1 MKEDLKSV
9 ANLVKAILVTDPRAR
24 NSDSYLYLKVLEHI
38 SSHEGYGFK
47 YMTVEYFLENMDYYG
62 FPAFESVR
70 RTRQKVQAAFPE
82 LGAER
87 RVKRFRNSNEAEYRA
102 FATEPC
108 LFCEDAVTVCP
119 ECGKGVQNG

>member
-9 ANLVKAILVTDPRAR
+9 ANLVKAILISDERAR
-24 NSDSYLYLKVLEHI
+24 NDDNYLFHGEPLYI
-38 SSHEGYGFK
+38 SAHCFFGNFSEF
-47 YMTVEYFLENMDYYG
+47 D

-70 RTRQKVQAAFPE
+70 RSRQRVQAAYPE
-82 LGAER
+82 LGADR
-87 RVKRFRNSNEAEYRA
+87 KIKGFRNSNEAEYKA

-108 LFCEDAVTVCP
+108 LFCEDVKTVCP

>member
-9 ANLVKAILVTDPRAR
+9 ANLVKAILISDARAR
-24 NSDSYLYLKVLEHI
+24 NDDNYLYLQVIEHI
-38 SSHEGYGFK
+38 HGEPI
-47 YMTVEYFLENMDYYG
+47 NMSARCFFGNFSEFD

-82 LGAER
+82 LGADR
-87 RVKRFRNSNEAEYRA
+87 KVKGFRDVKEAEYRA